1 MKYLTHNLPEIGLL
15 IPVYLL
21 AGLSGEGL
29 DLGVGHLGHQL
40 LLLGAQLPDL
50 NELNRS
56 GKWQSM
62 PVTTLNPSFLQ
73 VRVNCYCKSYRI

>member
-50 NELNRS
+50 NELNS
-56 GKWQSM
+56 
-62 PVTTLNPSFLQ
+62 
-73 VRVNCYCKSYRI
+73 